1 MTMTIIWII
10 TGAII
15 FYGLGIITMQALAIR
30 DLRKLKSSIEAAL
43 KTGEYH
49 KDNYPDDEN
58 IAI

>member
-30 DLRKLKSSIEAAL
+30 DLRKLKASIEAAL
-43 KTGEYH
+43 KTVEYH
-49 KDNYPDDEN
+49 KEIEQED